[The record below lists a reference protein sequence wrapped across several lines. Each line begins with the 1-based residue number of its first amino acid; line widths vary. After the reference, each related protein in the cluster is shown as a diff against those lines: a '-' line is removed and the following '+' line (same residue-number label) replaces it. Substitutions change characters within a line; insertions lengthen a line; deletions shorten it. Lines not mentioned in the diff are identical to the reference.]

1 MPRSSKRGQARH
13 SRFPARAALLDACAL
28 IRLHKCEAL
37 DLLAGTIDFGVA
49 EHAYGEFAAGGP
61 SAKAALARLAMVK
74 RPIMPGSPEW
84 RYFARVREG
93 FSTVDLGEDQS
104 IAIALAEADR
114 RNPMPIVTY
123 DNGAAR
129 KAQQHGVASVS
140 FLATLAWLVSCGVI
154 SVQEAE
160 DLEARATA
168 RDGWARPAA
177 QAGPLAAQIESLCNA
192 LGSALNAVKPPGPKR
207 RG

>member
-1 MPRSSKRGQARH
+1 MPRSGKRGQARR
-13 SRFPARAALLDACAL
+13 SRFPARGALLDACAL
-28 IRLHKCEAL
+28 IRLHKCDVL
-37 DLLAGTIDFGVA
+37 DRLAGTIDFAVA

-74 RPIMPGSPEW
+74 RPIIPGSPEW
-84 RYFARVREG
+84 KHFARVRDG

-123 DNGAAR
+123 DNGAAK
-129 KAQQHGVASVS
+129 KAQLYGVASVP

-154 SVQEAE
+154 SVQEA
-160 DLEARATA
+160 DDVEARATA
-168 RDGWARPAA
+168 RDGWTRPAA

-192 LGSALNAVKPPGPKR
+192 LGAVLNEAKPPGRKR